1 MGRAPFE
8 DLWRAVETAPDRPAL
23 RCGDRSWTF
32 ADFRAEILR
41 AEAGL
46 RRRGVR
52 AGDLV
57 TILSL
62 NTPETIAAFYA
73 VDRIGAVANWV
84 DMKLSP
90 AEVEG
95 YLVRARSKVVLVL
108 ELAFAKVYGARGQA
122 PAEHYVVLP
131 LGPYLDPAQTARLH
145 CGTWRGEPDGP
156 ACLSW
161 AELLAE
167 PTGAAPE
174 TDRWEEPLA
183 ITYTGGTTGPAKGV
197 ALSRR
202 AFRNSLIQYTTA
214 RTEYGPGGAS
224 LTLLPPF
231 AAFGLCQC
239 VHVPLCT
246 GMTVIL
252 APLFR
257 PHDLGAL
264 LLRYRPEQVNGTTS
278 YWQFLLDSP
287 ETAEAD
293 LSFLKV
299 PRNGGDAMA
308 PELERRI
315 DAYLRARGC
324 TAGLVKEYGLSEVC
338 GIVCL
343 NYGAA
348 RRTVGS
354 VGLPMVGCTILAADP
369 ETGRA
374 LPPGEEGELIVRR
387 STVMNGY
394 YGAPEAD
401 AEILR
406 PGPDGALW
414 VWTKD
419 IGHVAADG
427 RVYVTGRRKRMIS
440 RNGFKIFPSVLE
452 DCLLGSP
459 LVADCGV
466 VAAVAPDGETRPV
479 AFVVPAAGRTAEEVE
494 PVLRARAKERLNEY
508 VRPAAYLFR
517 PSLPHTD
524 RGKLDYRA
532 LERQARI
539 PPHGTPGASAERR

>member
-8 DLWRAVETAPDRPAL
+8 DLWRAAEAAPDRIAL
-23 RCGDRSWTF
+23 RCGERAMTF
-32 ADFRAEILR
+32 AALRTEILR

-46 RRRGVR
+46 RQRGVR

-108 ELAFAKVYGARGQA
+108 ELAFAKVYGSRGRA

-131 LGPYLDPAQTARLH
+131 LRPYLDPAQAERLP
-145 CGTWRGEPDGP
+145 CGAWRGTPDGP

-167 PTGAAPE
+167 PTGTAPE

-202 AFRNSLIQYTTA
+202 AFRSSLIQYTTA
-214 RTEYGPGGAS
+214 RTEYGPGGSS

-264 LLRYRPEQVNGTTS
+264 LLRYRPEQVNATTS
-278 YWQFLLDSP
+278 YWQFLLDAP

-315 DAYLRARGC
+315 DDYLHARGC
-324 TAGLVKEYGLSEVC
+324 TADLVKEYGLSEVC

-348 RRTVGS
+348 RRIGS
-354 VGLPMVGCTILAADP
+354 VGRPMVGCTILAADP

-374 LPPGEEGELIVRR
+374 LPPGEEGELIVRS

-394 YGAPEAD
+394 YGAAEAD
-401 AEILR
+401 EEILR

-427 RVYVTGRRKRMIS
+427 SVFVTGRRKRMIS
-440 RNGFKIFPSVLE
+440 RNGFKIFPSVIE

-466 VAAVAPDGETRPV
+466 VAAVAPGGETRPV
-479 AFVVPAAGRTAEEVE
+479 AFVVPAAGRSAGEVE
-494 PVLRARAKERLNEY
+494 PVLRARVKERLNEY

-517 PSLPHTD
+517 SSLPHTD

-532 LERQARI
+532 LERQAASL
-539 PPHGTPGASAERR
+539 PPPDSPGGPAGRR